1 MDVRPQD
8 DIIIG
13 YTTIDALPLGKTGQ
27 RHLNYSDISSII
39 LHFCSHET
47 MP

>member
-13 YTTIDALPLGKTGQ
+13 YTTTDALPLGKQGSAI
-27 RHLNYSDISSII
+27 LII
-39 LHFCSHET
+39 QIYRR
-47 MP
+47 